1 MKKKFAD
8 FSENKDIMINSFSKR
23 EMDQDAFFAVA
34 CASIVS
40 INGED
45 KTFLDTGYKSVALYP
60 REGNFIVRSYF
71 NNNSELMGVG
81 FEIPKSM
88 KYNTKI
94 PYIEDSL
101 LEIVIT
107 DKKDVVFLNE
117 NELNEGFKANKIKT
131 KDYDLAKRTAD
142 KIVNKYNNPEQ
153 IEAIRQISLKCLG
166 E

>member
-34 CASIVS
+34 CASSVEKINERKIVS

-101 LEIVIT
+101 LEIVP
-107 DKKDVVFLNE
+107 VSL
-117 NELNEGFKANKIKT
+117 
-131 KDYDLAKRTAD
+131 
-142 KIVNKYNNPEQ
+142 
-153 IEAIRQISLKCLG
+153 IR
-166 E
+166 